1 MYSES
6 LFYKYTPSPKNVSL
20 RRVRNFSR
28 TGTRTPFVA
37 ASSLRFSLSFLDRD
51 RSPHAATARIL
62 RLSLRQPLLS
72 RQPTGAR
79 KRTREHVRSDQR
91 PSKGMQAL
99 AQRVARYA
107 ERRTIANRV
116 PVSSQ
121 RRAHAFPPTKTKFE
135 KKGSRERNASKT
147 SSIRRA
153 RAFFARIVSQL
164 FEECGRLAG
173 PNKTAGIL
181 PVFFLSHAHQNSR
194 KRSARLPRRLDSSSS
209 SSSGR
214 KRRRNR
220 RLVKKKGGR

>member
-1 MYSES
+1 MKAF
-6 LFYKYTPSPKNVSL
+6 FYKYTPIPQKCQSTPCAQFFAHGYANSL
-20 RRVRNFSR
+20 RRRVVASFLALLPRSRSFSPCCNRSNSPTVSTTAPSFAPTYRRTKKNSR
-28 TGTRTPFVA
+28 TRPKRSKAFKRNASACSTR
-37 ASSLRFSLSFLDRD
+37 
-51 RSPHAATARIL
+51 
-62 RLSLRQPLLS
+62 
-72 RQPTGAR
+72 
-79 KRTREHVRSDQR
+79 REV
-91 PSKGMQAL
+91 
-99 AQRVARYA
+99 
-107 ERRTIANRV
+107 RRTTHDRESRSRLV
-116 PVSSQ
+116 PKA
-121 RRAHAFPPTKTKFE
+121 RARLPPDE
-135 KKGSRERNASKT
+135 SEVRKKGSRERNASKT